1 MKKVIFLSSVCG
13 VGKSTTCDYIRDNN
27 LLEDYAIFD
36 ADDLLNVHDYDQ
48 SNLFYEDAIKVASLK
63 SGDKNIIIGSCVN
76 PVEIEQINIPSDI
89 ESKKMILLYCS
100 TEELERRLKARDENR
115 NCGSDEFIKGQVE
128 YQNYMLA
135 HSNLF
140 QLIID
145 NTNFSIEE
153 VANQIAEFIKEN
165 DKVNKI

>member
-13 VGKSTTCDYIRDNN
+13 VGKSITCDYIRDNN

-48 SNLFYEDAIKVASLK
+48 NNLFYEDTIKVASLK

-100 TEELERRLKARDENR
+100 TEELERRLKARDESR
-115 NCGSDEFIKGQVE
+115 NCGSDEFIKEQVE
-128 YQNYMLA
+128 YQNYMLD

-153 VANQIAEFIKEN
+153 VANQIAEFIKVN
-165 DKVNKI
+165 DKVNKL

>member
-1 MKKVIFLSSVCG
+1 
-13 VGKSTTCDYIRDNN
+13 
-27 LLEDYAIFD
+27 
-36 ADDLLNVHDYDQ
+36 
-48 SNLFYEDAIKVASLK
+48 
-63 SGDKNIIIGSCVN
+63 
-76 PVEIEQINIPSDI
+76 
-89 ESKKMILLYCS
+89 MILLYCS
-100 TEELERRLKARDENR
+100 TEELERRLKARDESR

>member
-27 LLEDYAIFD
+27 LLKDYSIFD
-36 ADDLLNVHDYDQ
+36 VDNLLNVHDYDQ

-89 ESKKMILLYCS
+89 ESKSI
-100 TEELERRLKARDENR
+100 
-115 NCGSDEFIKGQVE
+115 
-128 YQNYMLA
+128 
-135 HSNLF
+135 
-140 QLIID
+140 
-145 NTNFSIEE
+145 NTGP
-153 VANQIAEFIKEN
+153 K
-165 DKVNKI
+165 

>member
-27 LLEDYAIFD
+27 LLKDYSIFD
-36 ADDLLNVHDYDQ
+36 VDNLLNVHDYDQ

-100 TEELERRLKARDENR
+100 TEELERRLKARNESR